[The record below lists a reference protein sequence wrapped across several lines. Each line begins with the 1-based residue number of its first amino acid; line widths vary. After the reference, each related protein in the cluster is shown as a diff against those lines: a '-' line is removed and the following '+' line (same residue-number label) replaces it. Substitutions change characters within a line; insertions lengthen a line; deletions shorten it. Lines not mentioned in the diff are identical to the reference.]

1 MIETTESIIQT
12 DALEP
17 TLYDVMDQIITL
29 HDRVDGVEDRID
41 NMREHID
48 EKFAEF
54 LPLKPI
60 VLGLQ
65 TMMFTMQETLILQGK
80 LLTKLVTGMRV
91 SEHS

>member
-41 NMREHID
+41 SMREHID
-48 EKFAEF
+48 EKFAEL

-65 TMMFTMQETLILQGK
+65 TMMFTMQETLTLQGK
-80 LLTKLVTGMRV
+80 LLTKLVTGTQA
-91 SEHS
+91 SAHS